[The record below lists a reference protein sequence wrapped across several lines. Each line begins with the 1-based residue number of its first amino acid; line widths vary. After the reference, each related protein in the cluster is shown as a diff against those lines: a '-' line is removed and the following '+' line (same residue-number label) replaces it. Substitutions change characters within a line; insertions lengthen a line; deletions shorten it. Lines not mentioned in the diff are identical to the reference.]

1 MEISKVKEI
10 SDSLGYTPQK
20 IEVLSQ
26 EASDRK
32 YFRLILNTRDYKEF
46 TENWYKYEYNSKLR
60 NRTWPGSNDPC
71 SVIFCFLDP
80 KVGSNKRFVEL
91 SNHAHKHAKK
101 TSTLVIPNIYGLIPK
116 VYAFEDKIGVTIQ
129 EDFYESF
136 LEKFPDGFEHVGMDS
151 FPVCDYAFNALV
163 EFVGLDF
170 PDLKNL
176 SSEDLGDQMKRFED
190 YFLSDL
196 LEINLANFGSQK
208 ENLQNLIEETIQ
220 NLSLQPWV
228 NCHQDFEVRNLMYRP
243 DDLGEVGIIDFQ
255 DTCKGPVGIDLAG
268 IYIDHYN
275 FNFTFAHLKCFDDH
289 SDINRTLADYDFAGI
304 EDQETI
310 YEYAVW
316 GGIQR
321 NLRILGTLSNLYLQ
335 NGRTFRLPDLP
346 LILNNL
352 MMIIPDNH
360 QELKDFLRTEVFNL
374 LNKKL
379 EVIL

>member
-116 VYAFEDKIGVTIQ
+116 VYSFEDKIGVTIQ

-208 ENLQNLIEETIQ
+208 
-220 NLSLQPWV
+220 
-228 NCHQDFEVRNLMYRP
+228 
-243 DDLGEVGIIDFQ
+243 
-255 DTCKGPVGIDLAG
+255 
-268 IYIDHYN
+268 
-275 FNFTFAHLKCFDDH
+275 
-289 SDINRTLADYDFAGI
+289 
-304 EDQETI
+304 
-310 YEYAVW
+310 
-316 GGIQR
+316 
-321 NLRILGTLSNLYLQ
+321 
-335 NGRTFRLPDLP
+335 
-346 LILNNL
+346 
-352 MMIIPDNH
+352 
-360 QELKDFLRTEVFNL
+360 
-374 LNKKL
+374 
-379 EVIL
+379 

>member
-10 SDSLGYTPQK
+10 SNSLGFTPQK

-32 YFRLILNTRDYKEF
+32 YFRLILNTHDYKEF
-46 TENWYKYEYNSKLR
+46 TENWNKYEYNSKLR

-91 SNHAHKHAKK
+91 SNYAHKHPK
-101 TSTLVIPNIYGLIPK
+101 SIFNGSSNIYGLIPK

-136 LEKFPDGFEHVGMDS
+136 LEKFPDGFEYVGMDS
-151 FPVCDYAFNALV
+151 FPVCDFAFLALV
-163 EFVGLDF
+163 QFVELDF
-170 PDLKNL
+170 PSLKKL
-176 SSEDLGDQMKRFED
+176 SSEDLEAQMKRFED

-255 DTCKGPVGIDLAG
+255 DTCMGPVGIDLAG

-275 FNFTFAHLKCFDDH
+275 FNFTFAHLKCFDDD
-289 SDINRTLADYDFAGI
+289 SEINKTLTDYDFAGI

-321 NLRILGTLSNLYLQ
+321 NFRILGTLSNLYLQ
-335 NGRTFRLPDLP
+335 NGRTFRLPDLS

-352 MMIIPDNH
+352 MVIIPDSH
-360 QELKDFLRTEVFNL
+360 QELKDFLRTEVFDL

-379 EVIL
+379 ETIL

>member
-1 MEISKVKEI
+1 LEISKVKEI

-32 YFRLILNTRDYKEF
+32 YFRLILDTHDYKEF
-46 TENWYKYEYNSKLR
+46 TENWYKYEHNSKLR
-60 NRTWPGSNDPC
+60 NRTEPGSNDPC

-91 SNHAHKHAKK
+91 SNHVHKHPK
-101 TSTLVIPNIYGLIPK
+101 SIFNGYGNINGLIPK

-151 FPVCDYAFNALV
+151 FPVCDSAFDALV
-163 EFVGLDF
+163 KFVGLDF

-176 SSEDLGDQMKRFED
+176 SSEDLEAQMKRFED

-275 FNFTFAHLKCFDDH
+275 FNFTFAHLKCFDGG
-289 SDINRTLADYDFAGI
+289 SDINRTLADYGFAGI

-335 NGRTFRLPDLP
+335 NGRTFRLPDLS

-379 EVIL
+379 EAIL

>member
-10 SDSLGYTPQK
+10 SNSLGYTPQK

-32 YFRLILNTRDYKEF
+32 YFRLILNIHDYKEF
-46 TENWYKYEYNSKLR
+46 TENWNKYEYNSKLR

-91 SNHAHKHAKK
+91 SNHAHKHPK
-101 TSTLVIPNIYGLIPK
+101 SIFNGSSNIYGLIPK

-136 LEKFPDGFEHVGMDS
+136 LEKFPDGFEYVGMDS
-151 FPVCDYAFNALV
+151 FPVCDFAFLALV
-163 EFVGLDF
+163 QFVELDF
-170 PDLKNL
+170 PSLKKL
-176 SSEDLGDQMKRFED
+176 SSEDLEAQMKRFED

-255 DTCKGPVGIDLAG
+255 DTCMGPVGIDLAG

-275 FNFTFAHLKCFDDH
+275 FNFTFAHLKCFDDD
-289 SDINRTLADYDFAGI
+289 SEINKTLTDYDFAGI

-321 NLRILGTLSNLYLQ
+321 NFRILGILSNLYLQ
-335 NGRTFRLPDLP
+335 NGRTFRLPDLS

-352 MMIIPDNH
+352 MVIIPDSH
-360 QELKDFLRTEVFNL
+360 QELKDFLRTEVFDL

-379 EVIL
+379 ETIL

>member
-10 SDSLGYTPQK
+10 SNSLGYTPQK

-32 YFRLILNTRDYKEF
+32 YFRLILNTHDYKEF
-46 TENWYKYEYNSKLR
+46 TENWNKYEYNSKLR

-91 SNHAHKHAKK
+91 SNYAHKHPK
-101 TSTLVIPNIYGLIPK
+101 SIFNGSSNIYGLIPK

-136 LEKFPDGFEHVGMDS
+136 LEKFPDGFEYVGMDS
-151 FPVCDYAFNALV
+151 FPVCDFAFLALV
-163 EFVGLDF
+163 QFVELDF
-170 PDLKNL
+170 PSLKKL
-176 SSEDLGDQMKRFED
+176 SSEDLEAQMKRFED

-255 DTCKGPVGIDLAG
+255 DTCMGPVGIDLAG

-275 FNFTFAHLKCFDDH
+275 FNFTFAHLKCFDDD
-289 SDINRTLADYDFAGI
+289 SEINKTLTDYDFAGI

-321 NLRILGTLSNLYLQ
+321 NFRILGTLSNLYLQ
-335 NGRTFRLPDLP
+335 NGRTFRLPDLS

-352 MMIIPDNH
+352 MVIIPDSH
-360 QELKDFLRTEVFNL
+360 QELKDFLRTEVFDL

-379 EVIL
+379 ETIL